1 MEYCREEAEN
11 AIRVSKQKEEA
22 IYEIERFKEDI
33 GFLRC
38 CCESV
43 RLRTNG
49 DELFTIYMN
58 DDEEKSNFEIMW
70 DILDMY
76 KAAALQCREK
86 DLENEAIAIS
96 RQARLF
102 DQVFKLRSKA
112 KAYYK
117 QSMNL
122 AQTLFPQDLIN
133 AAWFHETKRMLAKY
147 QQMDLAEEEKKK
159 ESERAP
165 YLKKMKKELDE
176 LERIHRK

>member
-1 MEYCREEAEN
+1 MEYCRGEAEN
-11 AIRVSKQKEEA
+11 AIRVSKQKHEA
-22 IYEIERFKEDI
+22 IDEIERFKEDI

-58 DDEEKSNFEIMW
+58 DDKESNFEIMW

-86 DLENEAIAIS
+86 DLEIEAVAIS

-102 DQVFKLRSKA
+102 DRVFKLRNKA
-112 KAYYK
+112 KEYYK
-117 QSMNL
+117 QAMNL

-133 AAWFHETKRMLAKY
+133 ATWFHETKRMLAKY

-165 YLKKMKKELDE
+165 YLKKMKTELDE